1 MATTSSILNR
11 EAFIKA
17 LKDGGVK
24 SPVSRNTLLEF
35 CDSTGIYK
43 VPPSWITYDH
53 SRKTGKNGYYLIPEL
68 DDAPV
73 ASAEEKESQQAL
85 ALALTSGDRVTLVP
99 EKIDTYVSFGS
110 YDDLAK
116 IVKSRL
122 FYPVFITGLSGN
134 GKTTMVDQICA
145 NLDRELFRVNILSTT
160 DEDDLLGGFRLVN
173 GETVWRDGPV
183 TEAMQRGG
191 VLLLDEVDLGSTKIM
206 CLQPVLEGK
215 GVYIKKANKFV
226 KPAEG
231 FTIFATA
238 NTKGKGSDDGRF
250 VGTNVMNEAFL
261 DRFAICIEQEYAP
274 QKVEEKI
281 LKKTLTKLGL
291 DGDLDVEFAKTLTKW
306 AELIRQTYYE
316 GGVDEIV
323 TTRRLLDILKAYAVF
338 GSNVDTR
345 LKAIEMTT
353 TRFDDDTKEAFIT
366 MYKKI
371 DGSLNLPTG
380 LNPADS
386 DSIRLESKDTYDVRE
401 TIKGD
406 GGKFD
411 GSYWYITAAAYNDNR
426 EFYDGLNPRIAADNP
441 FA

>member
-1 MATTSSILNR
+1 
-11 EAFIKA
+11 
-17 LKDGGVK
+17 
-24 SPVSRNTLLEF
+24 
-35 CDSTGIYK
+35 
-43 VPPSWITYDH
+43 
-53 SRKTGKNGYYLIPEL
+53 
-68 DDAPV
+68 
-73 ASAEEKESQQAL
+73 
-85 ALALTSGDRVTLVP
+85 
-99 EKIDTYVSFGS
+99 
-110 YDDLAK
+110 
-116 IVKSRL
+116 
-122 FYPVFITGLSGN
+122 
-134 GKTTMVDQICA
+134 
-145 NLDRELFRVNILSTT
+145 
-160 DEDDLLGGFRLVN
+160 
-173 GETVWRDGPV
+173 
-183 TEAMQRGG
+183 
-191 VLLLDEVDLGSTKIM
+191 
-206 CLQPVLEGK
+206 
-215 GVYIKKANKFV
+215 
-226 KPAEG
+226 
-231 FTIFATA
+231 
-238 NTKGKGSDDGRF
+238 
-250 VGTNVMNEAFL
+250 EAFL

-274 QKVEEKI
+274 QRVEEKI

-380 LNPADS
+380 LTPAEG
-386 DSIRLESKDTYDVRE
+386 DSIRLESKDTYDVRD

-411 GSYWYITAAAYNDNR
+411 GSYWYITAAAYYDNQP
-426 EFYDGLNPRIAADNP
+426 FYDGLNPRIAADNP